1 MIQARHFASSCLV
14 CWLALCATTLLCCLA
29 RPSQSNLRVS
39 STSWAHCLGTMP
51 STRRFIKGGLG
62 SCLQQM
68 RISNHAV
75 PSSLSSFGSIAC
87 KTPIRSRMPRPS
99 VPLPRSTQQHTTT
112 ATSPCPGAR
121 ACVVVVRVAAGRVAF
136 LSHAQAAT
144 LQHMT
149 EEAGHLSLPPHFCV
163 LPTAH
168 QSHHTP

>member
-1 MIQARHFASSCLV
+1 VIQARHFASSCLI

-29 RPSQSNLRVS
+29 RPPKSNLRVS

-68 RISNHAV
+68 RMSNHAG

-99 VPLPRSTQQHTTT
+99 VRFHALHNNTQLQQLVH
-112 ATSPCPGAR
+112 
-121 ACVVVVRVAAGRVAF
+121 VRVHVRASWWCGWLRGAL
-136 LSHAQAAT
+136 LSCFMLKPRLCNT
-144 LQHMT
+144 
-149 EEAGHLSLPPHFCV
+149 
-163 LPTAH
+163 
-168 QSHHTP
+168 